1 VFIDLAKSNRKVLPR
16 CDVAV
21 IGAGAAGITLALELE
36 KSGLSVIVL
45 EGGYRDYTEL
55 SQDRYKGEVTAGPG
69 FTYPDLDVWRLRYF
83 GGTTNHWIGW
93 CRRLEENIFGPRT
106 NDIGDGWP
114 FARADLENDYQQ
126 ALEVCTL
133 GRDVFDADELLN
145 GLGAKNLL
153 PANDVL
159 ATPVWRFA
167 KELRFGGYYRYRL
180 QDSELPIYF
189 GANCQGFSFEEVD
202 GVTSARKL
210 HIKNDLGVDF
220 ELTADCFVLACGGVE
235 NVRQLLVAAD
245 DVEGLKQS
253 DTLGRGF
260 LEHPHGAV
268 GAVLCGD
275 HAPED
280 LVGFTDYPLDVDE
293 TQFKIGLGLNEEF
306 AAERGMI
313 NTSFT
318 MEPLES
324 IPEESLNGEALR
336 KLWKSSRP
344 SAMKSASSH
353 VIGLYARTEQRW
365 NAESRISLSSD
376 KDDLGSKRARLDWR
390 VNDQDVADIK
400 TSLELVAKE
409 LMKCGFGP
417 VTFGD
422 PSEFVT
428 MEGGGHHLGG
438 ARMHESPDLG
448 VVDANLKCHAIDNL
462 YAVGGSAFPTAG
474 FSNPTLTVVALAIR
488 LARTLK
494 ERL

>member
-1 VFIDLAKSNRKVLPR
+1 MFIDLAKSNRRELPR

-36 KSGLSVIVL
+36 KSGLSVVVF
-45 EGGYRDYTEL
+45 EGGYREFTEM

-83 GGTTNHWIGW
+83 GGTTNHWVGW
-93 CRRLEENIFGPRT
+93 CRRIEENVFGART
-106 NDIGDGWP
+106 NNLGEGWP
-114 FARADLENDYQQ
+114 FARSDLEGDYQD
-126 ALEVCTL
+126 ALEICTL
-133 GRDVFDADELLN
+133 GRDVFDADDLLD
-145 GLGAKNLL
+145 GLGVNNLI
-153 PANDVL
+153 PNNDVL
-159 ATPVWRFA
+159 ATPVWRFPQ
-167 KELRFGGYYRYRL
+167 ELRFGGYYRPRL
-180 QDSELPIYF
+180 QDSVVPIYF
-189 GANCQGFSFEEVD
+189 GANCQGFSFQEAD

-210 HIKNDLGVDF
+210 HIKNDFGVDF
-220 ELTADCFVLACGGVE
+220 EITAKCFVLACGGVE
-235 NVRQLLVAAD
+235 NTRQLLVAAD
-245 DVEGLKQS
+245 DVKTLLRS
-253 DTLGRGF
+253 NTLGRGF

-280 LVGFTDYPLDVDE
+280 LTGFTDYPRDIDD
-293 TQFKIGLGLNEEF
+293 TQFKIGLGLNEEL

-324 IPEESLNGEALR
+324 IPEESLHGEALR
-336 KLWKSSRP
+336 RLWESSRP
-344 SAMKSASSH
+344 VAMKSASSH

-365 NAESRISLSSD
+365 NTESRISLLSD
-376 KDDLGSKRARLDWR
+376 KDDLGSRRARLDWR

-409 LMKCGFGP
+409 LMKAGFGP

-422 PSEFVT
+422 PDEFVT

-438 ARMHESPDLG
+438 ARMHESADLG

-474 FSNPTLTVVALAIR
+474 FSNPTLTIVALAVR

>member
-1 VFIDLAKSNRKVLPR
+1 MFIDLAKSNRKVLPR

-93 CRRLEENIFGPRT
+93 CRRLEENVFGPRT
-106 NDIGDGWP
+106 NDLGDGWP

-145 GLGAKNLL
+145 GLGTKNLL
-153 PANDVL
+153 PANDIL

-180 QDSELPIYF
+180 QDSEFPIYF
-189 GANCQGFSFEEVD
+189 GANCQGFSFEEVF

-280 LVGFTDYPLDVDE
+280 LVGFTGYPLDVDE

-324 IPEESLNGEALR
+324 IPEESLHGEALR
-336 KLWKSSRP
+336 KLW
-344 SAMKSASSH
+344 
-353 VIGLYARTEQRW
+353 E
-365 NAESRISLSSD
+365 
-376 KDDLGSKRARLDWR
+376 
-390 VNDQDVADIK
+390 
-400 TSLELVAKE
+400 
-409 LMKCGFGP
+409 
-417 VTFGD
+417 
-422 PSEFVT
+422 
-428 MEGGGHHLGG
+428 
-438 ARMHESPDLG
+438 
-448 VVDANLKCHAIDNL
+448 
-462 YAVGGSAFPTAG
+462 
-474 FSNPTLTVVALAIR
+474 
-488 LARTLK
+488 
-494 ERL
+494 